1 MGYMPVILLSG
12 DNDYAIRAELDKM
25 KADFINDNA
34 ATAIEQYQG
43 EELTLEQLPDLLR
56 GGSLFSA
63 RRLVIIQGASANKD
77 VIEALAD
84 QAKEVADD
92 THLVVVEPH
101 ADKRT
106 SWYKKLSR
114 SPGAKIPSVLS
125 RGQLLNWLQAETKQ
139 RGGSI
144 TAKTADFLI
153 ERVGEDQW
161 RLSTELD
168 KLLVLDPE
176 ISQAQIEAVVE
187 PSPRQTVFD
196 LVEEIFRGNVE
207 AALKLYER
215 LRASETQPHQFIGL
229 LSWQINAMLIVKSAG
244 RLSVS
249 EIASTSGLSP
259 FVITKS
265 QRLVRQLTLKDLAK
279 IIDLTISADKTIKQT
294 ASDADRRVKLLIAQ
308 IAQVIS

>member
-1 MGYMPVILLSG
+1 MLVFLSG
-12 DNDYAIRAELDKM
+12 DNDYAIRSELDKL
-25 KADFINDNA
+25 KADFLKDNT
-34 ATAIEQYQG
+34 ATAVEQYQG

-56 GGSLFSA
+56 GGSLFNA
-63 RRLVIIQGASANKD
+63 RRLVVVQGASANKEL
-77 VIEALAD
+77 IETLAD
-84 QAKEVADD
+84 QAKDVAEE
-92 THLVVVEPH
+92 TQLVVFEPS

-114 SPGAKIPSVLS
+114 IPGAKILSALS
-125 RGQLLNWLQAETKQ
+125 RGQLLNWLQAETKG

-144 TAKTADFLI
+144 SAKTADFLI

-161 RLSTELD
+161 RLSSELD
-168 KLLVLDPE
+168 KLLVIDPE
-176 ISQAQIEAVVE
+176 ITEEQIKAVVE

-196 LVEEIFRGNVE
+196 LVEDIFAGRVE
-207 AALKLYER
+207 AALKLYDR

-244 RLSVS
+244 QRSVS
-249 EIASTSGLSP
+249 EIASVSGLSP
-259 FVITKS
+259 FVIGKS

-279 IIDLTISADKTIKQT
+279 IIDLTISADKEIKQT

-308 IAQVIS
+308 IGETVKGE